1 MSKIEVR
8 IARRG
13 LVKDGAATHDAA
25 QGAHCDLC
33 GEEVDAVAAVASA
46 AANANALGLPAPKPE
61 KQAEP
66 DPTTTPK
73 GPKKSDKP
81 RRTSR
86 GGVVACDAD
95 GEDLSDDD
103 ENNNGRD

>member
-33 GEEVDAVAAVASA
+33 GEEVDAVASTSSEGGAPFACKGCLRGRLEAMTVATWLLRDA
-46 AANANALGLPAPKPE
+46 GDAGLPWGKVS
-61 KQAEP
+61 
-66 DPTTTPK
+66 
-73 GPKKSDKP
+73 G
-81 RRTSR
+81 
-86 GGVVACDAD
+86 
-95 GEDLSDDD
+95 
-103 ENNNGRD
+103 